1 MMGKE
6 PASQAVRGHGEL
18 RNYVFFDMAD
28 VKSLREDSQEI
39 NKQPLGNAALG
50 ALFA

>member
-18 RNYVFFDMAD
+18 RNYVFFDTAD

-39 NKQPLGNAALG
+39 NMEMRQEQTRRSGR
-50 ALFA
+50 